1 MNLQQTVI
9 VLATTFI
16 MLIWYI
22 RPLYNYMTI
31 RKYVLLDKE
40 NYSLKRRIQ
49 SGLPA
54 LVFYVLIF
62 GLLFYPAF
70 TDRVVSTVTT
80 GSILV
85 VQIIAIFV
93 LSRYDKRQTKYKV
106 EDEGIRFKKR
116 YISYSEEYK
125 MKFKKS
131 FLFILHKPRFILRT
145 SETVIVIPLL
155 SRRITDF
162 ILKIE
167 ETNKDKGML
176 ARELYN
182 NTRSYYIEN
191 IGITKELN
199 K

>member
-1 MNLQQTVI
+1 MNLQRTII

-40 NYSLKRRIQ
+40 NFTLKRRIQ

-54 LVFYVLIF
+54 LLFYVLIF
-62 GLLFYPAF
+62 GLLFYPAV
-70 TDRVVSTVTT
+70 TDRVTSLYAT

-85 VQIIAIFV
+85 IQIIAIFV
-93 LSRYDKRQTKYKV
+93 LSRYDKRQTWYKV

-116 YISYSEEYK
+116 YIKYDEEYNL
-125 MKFKKS
+125 KFKKS
-131 FLFILHKPRFILRT
+131 FLLILHKPRFIMKT
-145 SETVIVIPLL
+145 EDTVIVVPLL

-167 ETNKDKGML
+167 ETNKDKGDL
-176 ARELYN
+176 ARTLYN
-182 NTRSYYIEN
+182 NTRAYYIDN
-191 IGITKELN
+191 ITVTKELN

>member
-1 MNLQQTVI
+1 MNLQRTII
-9 VLATTFI
+9 VLGTTVV

-54 LVFYVLIF
+54 IIFYGLIF
-62 GLLFYPAF
+62 GLLFYPAM
-70 TDRVVSTVTT
+70 TNQLVSMVAT

-106 EDEGIRFKKR
+106 TNRGVEFGKKFIG
-116 YISYSEEYK
+116 YDDNYSI
-125 MKFKKS
+125 KFKKT
-131 FLFILHKPRFILRT
+131 FLFILHKPRFILK
-145 SETVIVIPLL
+145 SKKTVIVIPLL
-155 SRRITDF
+155 SLRITDF

-167 ETNKDKGML
+167 ETNKEKGVL
-176 ARELYN
+176 ARTLYN
-182 NTRSYYIEN
+182 NTRAYYIDN
-191 IGITKELN
+191 IGIRNQIN